1 MRVSFNWLKSYVDIR
16 ISPNVLAERLTMA
29 GLEVTS
35 QTKIDEDT
43 LWEIEVTPNRPDCL
57 SIIGIAREVA
67 AITGKKLKIPK
78 IISFRGQSRVS
89 LPIQIQAK
97 LQCLRYLGRVI
108 KNVKVGPSPKWLVQQ
123 LEVMG
128 IRAVNNIVDITNFC
142 LLEFGQPLHAFD
154 LDKLQG
160 QRLIIR
166 LAAEGEQIVTI
177 DGVKRDL
184 TPNTLVIADKVCPQA
199 IAGIMGAK
207 VSEVNVDTTNILLES
222 AYFDPVSIHNAS
234 QKLGLAT
241 QSSYRFE
248 RGVDLEGVYLG
259 SLRATEL
266 IRRLARPDRKQS
278 RTMAIGRLIDK
289 GTNTRQTNKVRLRY
303 AKVSEV
309 LGAQISPAQIKQAL
323 RRLEFAI
330 VRKTKEG
337 LTAIVPT
344 FRADISREADLI
356 EEVGRLYG
364 YDNIP
369 LSLSQVTSNL
379 SYTGRLQLSC
389 EETYHLIRQ
398 VLSSL
403 GLNEIMTYS
412 LISRQALRKLDL
424 PADNAIAVKNP
435 LSYEQEILRP
445 TMFVGMLNSLLT
457 NINRKNT
464 NLELFELSRIY
475 VRTETAGTKEL
486 TNLCI
491 GIVGKKGDNWMCKLG
506 EYCFFD
512 LKGITQALLNK
523 LGVEN
528 FRCSEAE
535 FHIFTPGRCAAL
547 MVGDDNLGFL
557 GELKREISERFDIAS
572 PVYACELKLDKL
584 LASLRQ
590 EKRFTPLARFP
601 SINRDVSLIV
611 SEEVCSEEIVSL
623 IKRIGRDLVAKVVL
637 FDQYSGEQI
646 PQGSRG
652 LAYSI
657 EYRSRERT
665 LTAEEVDKL
674 HLQVRRVL
682 SEELKLQIR

>member
-1 MRVSFNWLKSYVDIR
+1 MRVSFNWLRSYVDIR

-108 KNVKVGPSPKWLVQQ
+108 KNVKVGPSPKWLVQR

-207 VSEVNVDTTNILLES
+207 VSEVSVETTNILLES
-222 AYFDPVSIHNAS
+222 AYFDSVSIHNAS

-266 IRRLARPDRKQS
+266 IRRLARPVRKKFANGAGPDRKQFKNWKS
-278 RTMAIGRLIDK
+278 
-289 GTNTRQTNKVRLRY
+289 
-303 AKVSEV
+303 V
-309 LGAQISPAQIKQAL
+309 LN
-323 RRLEFAI
+323 
-330 VRKTKEG
+330 
-337 LTAIVPT
+337 
-344 FRADISREADLI
+344 
-356 EEVGRLYG
+356 Y
-364 YDNIP
+364 
-369 LSLSQVTSNL
+369 
-379 SYTGRLQLSC
+379 
-389 EETYHLIRQ
+389 
-398 VLSSL
+398 
-403 GLNEIMTYS
+403 
-412 LISRQALRKLDL
+412 
-424 PADNAIAVKNP
+424 
-435 LSYEQEILRP
+435 
-445 TMFVGMLNSLLT
+445 
-457 NINRKNT
+457 
-464 NLELFELSRIY
+464 
-475 VRTETAGTKEL
+475 
-486 TNLCI
+486 
-491 GIVGKKGDNWMCKLG
+491 
-506 EYCFFD
+506 
-512 LKGITQALLNK
+512 
-523 LGVEN
+523 
-528 FRCSEAE
+528 
-535 FHIFTPGRCAAL
+535 
-547 MVGDDNLGFL
+547 
-557 GELKREISERFDIAS
+557 
-572 PVYACELKLDKL
+572 
-584 LASLRQ
+584 
-590 EKRFTPLARFP
+590 
-601 SINRDVSLIV
+601 
-611 SEEVCSEEIVSL
+611 
-623 IKRIGRDLVAKVVL
+623 
-637 FDQYSGEQI
+637 
-646 PQGSRG
+646 
-652 LAYSI
+652 
-657 EYRSRERT
+657 
-665 LTAEEVDKL
+665 
-674 HLQVRRVL
+674 
-682 SEELKLQIR
+682 